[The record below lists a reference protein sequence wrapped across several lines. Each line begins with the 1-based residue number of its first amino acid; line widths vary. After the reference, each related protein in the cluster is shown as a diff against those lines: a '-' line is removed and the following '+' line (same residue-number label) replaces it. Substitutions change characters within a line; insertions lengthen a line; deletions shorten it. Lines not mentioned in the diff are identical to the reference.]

1 MKRTYL
7 KLVKRRTPLF
17 KESIKGRKTDLS
29 RIEKN
34 IMILQKRVSIE
45 KCRHW
50 EDLQNEIYKINI
62 SLYIDLQMNKN
73 HQNMLF
79 FYSNDLSKHLVSKN
93 CCLQFFPIQTL
104 IQLIY

>member
-17 KESIKGRKTDLS
+17 KESIKSKTESS
-29 RIEKN
+29 RIERN
-34 IMILQKRVSIE
+34 IMIVQKKVSIE

-50 EDLQNEIYKINI
+50 EDLQNETYKINI
-62 SLYIDLQMNKN
+62 SLYVDLQMNKN

-79 FYSNDLSKHLVSKN
+79 FL
-93 CCLQFFPIQTL
+93 F
-104 IQLIY
+104 

>member
-17 KESIKGRKTDLS
+17 KESIKARKTDFS
-29 RIEKN
+29 RIERN

-50 EDLQNEIYKINI
+50 ENLQNLTYKINI

-79 FYSNDLSKHLVSKN
+79 FYSNDLSKHLVYQN
-93 CCLQFFPIQTL
+93 IAVYNFFRFKH
-104 IQLIY
+104 